1 MSIMSDTDV
10 SRTECPSHY
19 RLDRWAAGEL
29 DGPERSALRA
39 HIESCAACRKR
50 QSVRLQ
56 AEALHTI
63 DVSLLRRLEAAPVV
77 ASPLRGR
84 IPEWSRRALA
94 WGMSGAVCAAAAMAL
109 VLTPPESTPETDTAT
124 RSKGTTLSSMLYVAE
139 DGRVRAADEAPVIH
153 PGATLQVTV
162 SAPAPAYA
170 AVVSVD
176 GAGRRSVYVP
186 SAGEAAA
193 GMVEVP
199 AGRDIPLPQSTVLDD
214 VPGPETV
221 AVFVCLER
229 LADARVLLELIESG
243 EAPRGCVVER
253 HRLEKQA
260 PR

>member
-1 MSIMSDTDV
+1 MSIMRDADT

-29 DGPERSALRA
+29 DGAERSALRG
-39 HIESCAACRKR
+39 HIDSCVACRER
-50 QSVRLQ
+50 QSVRLRS
-56 AEALHTI
+56 EALHAI
-63 DVSLLRRLEAAPVV
+63 DVSLIRRLEAAPVV
-77 ASPLRGR
+77 RSPLRGR
-84 IPEWSRRALA
+84 LPGWSRRALA
-94 WGMSGAVCAAAAMAL
+94 WGMSGALCAAAAMAL
-109 VLTPPESTPETDTAT
+109 VLIRPESAPETDTAT
-124 RSKGTTLSSMLYVAE
+124 RSKGTTLRSALYVAE
-139 DGRVRAADEAPVIH
+139 DGRVRAADEAPVVR

-162 SAPAPAYA
+162 SAPARAYA

-186 SAGEAAA
+186 HAGDTEA

-199 AGRDIPLPQSTVLDD
+199 AGHDIPLPQSTILDD
-214 VPGPETV
+214 VLGLETV

-229 LADARVLLELIESG
+229 LADARVLLERVESG

-253 HRLEKQA
+253 HRLEKRA